1 MIMYAHVFGQLLS
14 IEWGLIHVFDH
25 NCFIQ
30 ALGIMLR
37 TLLKVKDES
46 FGFWNIIRNFFTFD
60 DWTTCSVTR
69 AGKI

>member
-30 ALGIMLR
+30 ALRIMLR
-37 TLLKVKDES
+37 TLLEVMDELNVFD
-46 FGFWNIIRNFFTFD
+46 FGI
-60 DWTTCSVTR
+60 
-69 AGKI
+69 